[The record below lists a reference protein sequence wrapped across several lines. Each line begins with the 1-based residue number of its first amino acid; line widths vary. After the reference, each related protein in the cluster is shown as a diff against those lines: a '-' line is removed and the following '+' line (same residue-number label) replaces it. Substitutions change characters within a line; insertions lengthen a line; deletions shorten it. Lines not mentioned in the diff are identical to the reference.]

1 MGSDT
6 AVRAVCS
13 ILNITFS
20 SACFLPRA
28 ALASR
33 SRASGARK
41 AEGGPGECRGIAV
54 DGSSASTAAAATQPL
69 AEAAERRPLPLRGR
83 YFCVS
88 PAHAVQREPP
98 AQRAGPSACTG
109 VRYRR
114 AAVKL
119 ARG

>member
-41 AEGGPGECRGIAV
+41 AE
-54 DGSSASTAAAATQPL
+54 
-69 AEAAERRPLPLRGR
+69 RRPRRVQWHRRGR
-83 YFCVS
+83 Q
-88 PAHAVQREPP
+88 QRQHGRSGD
-98 AQRAGPSACTG
+98 ATAC
-109 VRYRR
+109 
-114 AAVKL
+114 
-119 ARG
+119 